1 MDQKEFLEVLHDVQ
15 DLVTISGDEMSKE
28 DILGQFEELN
38 LTEEQKA
45 LVLDYIEKQK
55 NAKAEDTRNTEG
67 VSDENSDV
75 AVQELKSSTEE
86 QKEAE
91 EAFLNS
97 TFVKMYMD
105 DIKTIK
111 KLSKEELADQIDA
124 VLSGDEEMVD
134 VVINQYLDQ
143 VIEIAKRYVLLKVRM
158 EDVIQEGNMAL
169 VLAVSALCGNEVED
183 ADAYIKQQI
192 QSSMEIFIDAQLD
205 DENWENVV
213 LGRAN
218 LLRAAQENLAKELVR
233 TPTTQELSEY
243 TKLSEAE
250 IADLLALV
258 KEKEN

>member
-38 LTEEQKA
+38 LTEEQKG
-45 LVLDYIEKQK
+45 LILDYIEKQK
-55 NAKAEDTRNTEG
+55 NAKGSEESKSDSEEDGT
-67 VSDENSDV
+67 
-75 AVQELKSSTEE
+75 VQELQSSTEE

-111 KLSKEELADQIDA
+111 KLSEDELADKINE
-124 VLSGDEEMVD
+124 VLAGDEEMVD

-243 TKLSEAE
+243 TKLSESE
-250 IADLLALV
+250 IEDLLALV